1 MSEEAVD
8 LEDVAAWLLRQT
20 WLPVPYTEDDERWQR
35 REFFPALISLYKT
48 ERPRELRREAEEAA
62 RQEERARI
70 AAQSR
75 EAARIADEHRRLML
89 DIRAWGPENGFF
101 VGTRGPIP
109 RQVIE
114 AYNKEKGIS

>member
-1 MSEEAVD
+1 MSDEEVD

-35 REFFPALISLYKT
+35 REFFPALIRFYKA
-48 ERPRELRREAEEAA
+48 ERPKELKREAEEAA
-62 RQEERARI
+62 RKAERKRI
-70 AAQSR
+70 AEESR
-75 EAARIADEHRRLML
+75 EAIRIADEHRRLMR

-109 RQVIE
+109 RRVVE
-114 AYNKEKGIS
+114 AYREAKGL